1 MGHLTLAFEG
11 GEGYCSVLRVK
22 SSVQSLAKS
31 DMSKGYNTDL
41 NP

>member
-1 MGHLTLAFEG
+1 MGHLSLAFEG

-22 SSVQSLAKS
+22 SSVHSLGKA

-41 NP
+41 SP